1 MAYDAA
7 QTARNA
13 EADQVNDPGYCLQQC
28 RIWAGINAMYA
39 DASTAWRNT
48 NDRHP
53 GDRTIPRGA
62 MAYWTGGSQGYG
74 HIACSLGGP
83 PGNPNIR
90 STDAGGSG
98 RVATRSLS
106 WFDSNWPSLNYA
118 GWAWDINEV
127 TIPHD
132 DPTPPKPPE
141 EDMPK
146 YVLVKATTER
156 SIPADA
162 EWVNIVWEANPSGND
177 DIYKK
182 GEAYLLLEGKMF
194 TGALS
199 LTAKVDQSIDVIRTR
214 FVERQQN
221 DKGQWVDNET
231 YPALESKVTGGS
243 TYVVDTRV
251 QKCNSKRLVAQV
263 HLGSKGGT
271 LQGAQLNLLYF

>member
-1 MAYDAA
+1 MVYDAA

-106 WFDSNWPSLNYA
+106 WFDANWPSLNYA

-127 TIPHD
+127 TIPHG
-132 DPTPPKPPE
+132 DPTPPTPPE
-141 EDMPK
+141 EDDVPK
-146 YVLVKATTER
+146 FSRMKITKPVKVKGGQYTSLAWDTVSAGDAGKEGQAYMLLGQSPFTATLSLRVTATGTGSIWTRMIER
-156 SIPADA
+156 QTNS
-162 EWVNIVWEANPSGND
+162 
-177 DIYKK
+177 K
-182 GEAYLLLEGKMF
+182 GEWEDSEVYPGLEH
-194 TGALS
+194 
-199 LTAKVDQSIDVIRTR
+199 Q
-214 FVERQQN
+214 
-221 DKGQWVDNET
+221 
-231 YPALESKVTGGS
+231 VTSGD
-243 TYVVDTRV
+243 TWITDTRTQRV
-251 QKCNSKRLVAQV
+251 TDKTRLVCQV
-263 HLGSKGGT
+263 QVPEDGT
-271 LQGAQLNLLYF
+271 VVSGDWSVLYF